1 MCNRGFCCFA
11 YGGGSRLCRKR
22 HSENNFSG
30 RINHCN
36 PSDISL
42 SIDLKSTTLEHN
54 EHIHKSIIEA
64 CKKGKEKARFE
75 LYQLYSKAMFNV
87 CYRMMNNREEAED
100 MLQEAFTQAFMKLDT
115 FRYESGFGTWLKR
128 IVVNTCINAINKK
141 KVELSFC
148 EEIHKYDQPVHEEEN
163 EMKYT
168 VGNITKA
175 MEMLPEGG
183 RMVFSLYLL
192 EGYDHTEIAQI
203 MNITESTSKSQFM
216 RAKRRVA
223 EILKEQKSQSI

>member
-1 MCNRGFCCFA
+1 
-11 YGGGSRLCRKR
+11 
-22 HSENNFSG
+22 
-30 RINHCN
+30 
-36 PSDISL
+36 
-42 SIDLKSTTLEHN
+42 
-54 EHIHKSIIEA
+54 
-64 CKKGKEKARFE
+64 
-75 LYQLYSKAMFNV
+75 
-87 CYRMMNNREEAED
+87 MMNNREEAED